1 MQWFYSQSVSLFKK
15 EFKIYM
21 LKKIVVKVFRF
32 ALIELFLKFFILFIY
47 LFNLLFIYYL
57 FIFLF
62 LFFLIFVL
70 GSLSL
75 QYSEI
80 TFTTTAVVYSLSCS
94 LVEVGE
100 LDLFSFWK

>member
-47 LFNLLFIYYL
+47 LLFIYFL
-57 FIFLF
+57 FIFLIF
-62 LFFLIFVL
+62 IFFNFCTWKFVSSVL
-70 GSLSL
+70 
-75 QYSEI
+75 
-80 TFTTTAVVYSLSCS
+80 
-94 LVEVGE
+94 
-100 LDLFSFWK
+100 